1 MSTSK
6 RDFYEVLGVPREADQ
21 ETIKKAYRKLAV
33 KYHPDKNPGDAE
45 AEDSFKEATESY
57 EVLSDQAKRQKYD
70 QFGHAA
76 FGQGGGGGGFGGG
89 FDGGVDLDEALRTF
103 MGAFGQGGGGGG
115 GGGIFDE
122 LFGGGGGGGR
132 GGQASNNQGSD
143 LRFDL
148 EIDFEEAVFGSQRD
162 LTFPVKQ
169 ECETCSGQGAAP
181 GSKKET
187 CGTCRGSGMI
197 TTSNGLFHMRQTCNT
212 CGGAGDV
219 VRNPCKKCH
228 GAGRVKGK
236 RSLTLK
242 IRAGVET
249 GSRLRVA
256 GKGEGGLRGG
266 PAGDLYVIIHVKRHD
281 LFEREDNDLFCEVP
295 IPYHVA
301 ALGGEI
307 EVPTLN
313 GSAKLKV
320 PSGTQSGKTF
330 RLKNKGVPD
339 ARGYGNGDQ
348 HVRVLVEVPTHLSG
362 SQKKELEKL
371 GKTMDESNQSLSK
384 AFKKQVKRFFERK
397 SALDKLKSD

>member
-1 MSTSK
+1 MSTTK
-6 RDFYEVLGVPREADQ
+6 KDYYEVLGVARDADADA
-21 ETIKKAYRKLAV
+21 IKKAYRKLAV
-33 KYHPDKNPGDAE
+33 KYHPDKNPGDEA
-45 AEDSFKEATESY
+45 AEDSFKEATEAY
-57 EVLSDQAKRQKYD
+57 EVLSDENKRQKYD
-70 QFGHAA
+70 QFGHNA
-76 FGQGGGGGGFGGG
+76 FGSGAGGGFGGAG
-89 FDGGVDLDEALRTF
+89 FEGADLEEALRTF
-103 MGAFGQGGGGGG
+103 MGAFGGGGGGG
-115 GGGIFDE
+115 GGGLFDD
-122 LFGGGGGGGR
+122 LFGGGGGR
-132 GGQASNNQGSD
+132 GGAASNNRGSD

-148 EIDFEEAVFGSQRD
+148 EVDFEEAVFGSQRD
-162 LTFPVKQ
+162 LTFPVKR
-169 ECETCSGQGAAP
+169 ECEGCSGQGAAP

-197 TTSNGLFHMRQTCNT
+197 TTSNGLFHMRQTCST
-212 CGGAGDV
+212 CGGTGEV

-242 IRAGVET
+242 IRPGVET

-256 GKGEGGLRGG
+256 GKGEGGVRGG
-266 PAGDLYVIIHVKRHD
+266 PAGDLYVIMHVKRHD
-281 LFEREDNDLFCEVP
+281 LFERQELDLFCEVP

-307 EVPTLN
+307 EVPTLS

-339 ARGYGNGDQ
+339 PRGYGNGDQ
-348 HVRVLVEVPTHLSG
+348 HVRVLVEVPTSLSG

-371 GKTMDESNQSLSK
+371 GQSLGDGNHSLTK
-384 AFKKQVKRFFERK
+384 AFKKRVKKFFDRK
-397 SALDKLKSD
+397 VAVEKLKTD